1 MRSVSRHS
9 NTINQKFASHPYS
22 APKKPPDAG
31 PKIGDIAIPKEI
43 YAILALDFRVLV
55 VSRTTALAITI
66 KHVDAACTALKS
78 INLSI

>member
-1 MRSVSRHS
+1 MLVGTVIRLTRNLLPIRIVRL
-9 NTINQKFASHPYS
+9 
-22 APKKPPDAG
+22 KKPPDAG